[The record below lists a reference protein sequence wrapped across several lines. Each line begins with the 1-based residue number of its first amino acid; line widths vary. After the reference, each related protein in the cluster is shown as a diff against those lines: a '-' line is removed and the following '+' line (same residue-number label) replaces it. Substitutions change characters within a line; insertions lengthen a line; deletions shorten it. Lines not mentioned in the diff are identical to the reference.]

1 MPAGFKYYHIQV
13 ESAIKLEDNSAIGGK
28 MENMMRAWGLVYGVV
43 ILNKVIRL
51 VLIEKVTFE
60 QRLRGEQVDLV
71 DI

>member
-1 MPAGFKYYHIQV
+1 
-13 ESAIKLEDNSAIGGK
+13 
-28 MENMMRAWGLVYGVV
+28 MENMKRAWGLVYGVV
-43 ILNKVIRL
+43 ILNKV

>member
-1 MPAGFKYYHIQV
+1 MPVGFKYYHIQV
-13 ESAIKLEDNSAIGGK
+13 ESDIKLEDNSVIGGK
-28 MENMMRAWGLVYGVV
+28 MENMKRAWGLVYGVV
-43 ILNKVIRL
+43 ILNKV